1 MVIHPD
7 VLALSGAASADLHS
21 TAIHATALASSAPSS
36 LSQSIADAWN
46 SAEQWIISLSVW
58 GQAPIAIPIVVVVS
72 MGVAWAVL
80 HLVDKVGIPIENA
93 INDRNLTADGDDGK
107 EDS

>member
-7 VLALSGAASADLHS
+7 VLALSGAASADLRG
-21 TAIHATALASSAPSS
+21 TAIHGTALSSPLSSS

-58 GQAPIAIPIVVVVS
+58 GQAPIVIPTVVVVS

-80 HLVDKVGIPIENA
+80 HLVDKVGVLIENA

>member
-7 VLALSGAASADLHS
+7 VLALSGAAPADVHGTPLVS
-21 TAIHATALASSAPSS
+21 PLFLSW
-36 LSQSIADAWN
+36 SQSIADVWN

-58 GQAPIAIPIVVVVS
+58 GQAPIVIPIVVLVS